1 MRLWRRQVAHAIASL
16 LASSVRS
23 MLALLGIVIGST
35 AVIAMINIGY
45 NAKQAMLREFGG
57 MDARSTMIDYQG
69 GAQIGVAS
77 LLSLR
82 DWLRDRNPDIEA
94 VAVTA
99 VSSGTLSRQ
108 GESVEATVLGT
119 TENFST
125 MVSPKLDDGRFI
137 SDWDG
142 GEAYAV
148 MGWDLFRDFK
158 VQGVHLQ
165 VGDTVVFNG
174 VPITVVGILNHH
186 HHSLLSPIEVNTS
199 LITPLHSMQR
209 LNVDTARWR
218 MLALRPEGTDYRE
231 MQRRLVEDVRR
242 FLPYT
247 DVRVT
252 SPERWIESIEQQ
264 SRILTLT
271 LGAIG
276 GVSLLVG
283 GLGVMNIMLVS
294 VAERRQEIGLRLAIG
309 ARTID
314 IKRQFLIEALILCFL
329 GGCIGLAA
337 GVAIAFGF
345 ARYSNVDFVLSM
357 TSVVLGL
364 GVSTLVGL
372 FSGYY
377 PAVAAAKLD
386 PVDALNGDG

>member
-1 MRLWRRQVAHAIASL
+1 M
-16 LASSVRS
+16 SSPARS
-23 MLALLGIVIGST
+23 VLALLGIVIGSA

-45 NAKQAMLREFGG
+45 NAKQAMLREFDG
-57 MDARSTMIDYQG
+57 MGAQSTMIDYQG
-69 GAQIGVAS
+69 GEQIGVVS

-82 DWLRDRNPDIEA
+82 DWLCDRNPGIEA

-99 VSSGTLSRQ
+99 VGSGTLSRQ

-119 TENFST
+119 TEDFST
-125 MVSPKLDDGRFI
+125 MANPTLRDGRFI
-137 SDWDG
+137 SDLDG

-148 MGWDLFRDFK
+148 MGWDLFRDFRI
-158 VQGVHLQ
+158 QGVHLH
-165 VGDTVVFNG
+165 VGDTVVFDE
-174 VPITVVGILNHH
+174 VPVTLVGILDDH
-186 HHSLLSPIEVNTS
+186 HHSLLSPTEINTS
-199 LITPLHSMQR
+199 LITPLHSLQR
-209 LNVDTARWR
+209 LHLGTARWR
-218 MLALRPEGTDYRE
+218 LLASRPEGADYRE
-231 MQRRLVEDVRR
+231 MQRRLEEDVKRY
-242 FLPYT
+242 LPYT

-252 SPERWIESIEQQ
+252 SPERLIESIEEQN
-264 SRILTLT
+264 RILTLT

-283 GLGVMNIMLVS
+283 GIGVMNIMLVS
-294 VAERRQEIGLRLAIG
+294 VSERRKEIGLRVAIG

-337 GVAIAFGF
+337 GVAVAFGF
-345 ARYSNVDFVLSM
+345 TRYSDGQFELSM

-372 FSGYY
+372 LSGYY
-377 PAVAAAKLD
+377 PAVAAARLD
-386 PVDALNGDG
+386 PVDTLDGE